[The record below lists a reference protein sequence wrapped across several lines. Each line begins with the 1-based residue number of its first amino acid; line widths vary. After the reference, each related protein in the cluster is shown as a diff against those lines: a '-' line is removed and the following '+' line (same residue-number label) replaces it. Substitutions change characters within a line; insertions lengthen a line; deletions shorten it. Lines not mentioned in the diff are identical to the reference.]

1 MRIAEGQ
8 LRQIV
13 REEIL
18 NEDLQGF
25 LRRTSD
31 VSYGGDPDMDPTFEG
46 DPEARSLARQVKQA
60 WAAEADHSFMDSV
73 TKIHWMKNPSRDNM
87 QRMLGGGRD
96 EISTMGY
103 TSGPYR
109 SGPQGMDNVW
119 GKIGLVVQGRTT
131 LAANS
136 MDTIYSGYHKNVP
149 QSVRA
154 KYRSSGLRKRPIGF
168 SKWKS
173 EDYILD
179 AASFDS
185 SGQGE
190 NEFIVGGWKVV
201 AVVLT
206 ERQFQDVRAALD
218 AAEAEESDA
227 EAEESDAELAAR
239 MGVYP
244 QQIREWT
251 ENFKTIR
258 ELGIPYLKRKHKNL
272 ADEWL
277 AMRGGQ
283 G

>member
-1 MRIAEGQ
+1 MRITEGQ

-13 REEIL
+13 REEL

-87 QRMLGGGRD
+87 QRMLGSGRD

-109 SGPQGMDNVW
+109 SGPPGMDNVW
-119 GKIGLVVQGRTT
+119 GKIGLVVRGRTT

-136 MDTIYSGYHKNVP
+136 MDTIYSGYHKNIP
-149 QSVRA
+149 QSVRV
-154 KYRSSGLRKRPIGF
+154 KYRSSGLRKRPMGF
-168 SKWKS
+168 SKWKA

-206 ERQFQDVRAALD
+206 ERQFQDVRVALD
-218 AAEAEESDA
+218 ADDA
-227 EAEESDAELAAR
+227 L
-239 MGVYP
+239 P
-244 QQIREWT
+244 WQIREWT

-258 ELGIPYLKRKHKNL
+258 DLGIPYLKRKHKNL
-272 ADEWL
+272 AEAWL
-277 AMRGGQ
+277 AVYGGEE
-283 G
+283 